1 MNMKLSMPNLRGPL
15 VCLLLA
21 VFSLGAVAHA
31 TAGDIKLDALLIWGT
46 NDDAAPDPKL
56 KPVSEGVA
64 KKLACFKFTH
74 YYEVNRKQFTLPESG
89 AAKTRLSKDCEVS
102 VKKLEKNQ
110 VEVTLIG
117 KGQPAGTIKQE
128 LKKGKSIVA
137 GGNAANSTAWFVILK
152 QVD

>member
-1 MNMKLSMPNLRGPL
+1 MKLSLPNMRGPL

-21 VFSLGAVAHA
+21 VFSLGPVAYA
-31 TAGDIKLDALLIWGT
+31 AAEDIKLDAVLIWGT
-46 NDDAAPDPKL
+46 NDDAAPADPKL

-64 KKLACFKFTH
+64 KKLACFKYTH

-102 VKKLEKNQ
+102 VKKLENNQ